1 MGRGGYLAG
10 RTEVEYYAVELAR
23 EHQEVR
29 ELPDV
34 ERREVKDLFLN
45 KKPVVFQV
53 LFGARNGGCSKN
65 PRIQAW
71 PNQKDHSG
79 TIVG

>member
-1 MGRGGYLAG
+1 MVTGSIAMGRGGYLAG
-10 RTEVEYYAVELAR
+10 RTEVEHYAVELAR

-45 KKPVVFQV
+45 KKPVVF
-53 LFGARNGGCSKN
+53 
-65 PRIQAW
+65 
-71 PNQKDHSG
+71 
-79 TIVG
+79 